1 VKSTDDRL
9 HLTKLDLDDL
19 RECLEG
25 IRAMGGFVR
34 QDGNC
39 FRMMRQGREVSA
51 QSTDC
56 ESCLGAVGKLVKEVF
71 GGCN

>member
-1 VKSTDDRL
+1 
-9 HLTKLDLDDL
+9 
-19 RECLEG
+19 
-25 IRAMGGFVR
+25 MGGFVR